1 MPTVHVVAK
10 RDFLESLTIA
20 RPMVALAELVWNGF
34 DAQSDRVQVQLDLNP
49 LGGLHAIRVRD
60 YGYGINHAHIQ
71 DLFGSLG
78 DSWKKRKT
86 RREGRAL
93 HGKSGKGRFRAFAL
107 GTSIEWNTTFRA
119 VDGRTYNYR
128 IRGLAGSLDDFEIVD
143 PVEVQNAATGTEVI
157 VSNLR
162 SGFGSLLKDDAPM
175 ELGKLFAPYLTEYPG
190 VVLEYNGTR
199 VDPAL
204 NQNRL
209 ENYMLGEIE
218 LGDGRKADAAV
229 TVVEWSIPT
238 DRTLHLCDGSG
249 VALHQTSVG
258 SQIRA
263 PGFSFTAYIKSDL
276 LRELDNQNQLVL
288 EELHPDVGA
297 LATAARNQ
305 VKEHFRLRGL
315 EQQGK
320 IVERWKAE
328 QVYPFENQGPLTP
341 VEAAE
346 RQTFDILAIQLENN
360 LASFAEA
367 DKRTR
372 KLTFGL
378 LAQALQGNPGRAQ
391 RTLGEILGLKKD
403 AQDELAALL
412 DGTPLSTIINSS
424 TAVSDRLEWLG
435 KLKSLV
441 TDPANVKRAVGVGRE
456 ALERIVGND
465 AWVFGEEFGLCSTDQ
480 RLEETLTRHRLG
492 GESQGGADA
501 ADAVARGSAWQGEL
515 LLHKTVQL
523 REGEFS
529 HLVVERIPSSTS
541 TVGTTLAQLRAFAR
555 SVVADAQFKADSA
568 RWLFLVIADPWD
580 EVAAAEDSGQVA
592 SGAWRIEDP
601 ELHLTVCVKTWTE
614 VLADAGARLG
624 FVSTQLAHEVGQG
637 TAASQ
642 LKKAHAKL
650 IPAV

>member
-10 RDFLESLTIA
+10 RDFLESLTLA

-34 DAQSDRVQVQLDLNP
+34 DAQSDRVQIQLDLNP
-49 LGGLHAIRVRD
+49 LGGLQTIRVRD

-119 VDGRTYNYR
+119 ADGKTYNYR

-143 PVEVQNAATGTEVI
+143 PVEVENAATGTEVI

-162 SGFGSLLKDDAPM
+162 SGFGSLLKDDAPI

-209 ENYMLGEIE
+209 ANYMLGEIE
-218 LGDGRKADAAV
+218 LGDSRKAEAAV

-238 DRTLHLCDGSG
+238 ERTLHLCDGSG

-263 PGFSFTAYIKSDL
+263 PGFNFTAYIKSDL

-288 EELHPDVGA
+288 EDLHPDVGA
-297 LATAARNQ
+297 LVTAARNQ
-305 VKEHFRLRGL
+305 VKEHFRMRGL

-320 IVERWKAE
+320 IVERWKEE
-328 QVYPFENQGPLTP
+328 QVYPYESRIQLTP

-346 RQTFDILAIQLENN
+346 QQVFDILALQLENG

-378 LAQALQGNPGRAQ
+378 LAQALHSNAGLAQ

-412 DGTPLSTIINSS
+412 DGTPLASVLTSS
-424 TAVSDRLEWLG
+424 TAVADRRDVLA

-441 TDPANVKRAVGVGRE
+441 ADPGSAKRPLGRE
-456 ALERIVGND
+456 TFERVVGND
-465 AWVFGEEFGLCSTDQ
+465 AWVFDEAFGLCAIDQ
-480 RLEETLTRHRLG
+480 RLEEVLAQRRESAGSQEG
-492 GESQGGADA
+492 GEAPSVPASGG
-501 ADAVARGSAWQGEL
+501 AWQGEL
-515 LLHKTVQL
+515 LLHRTVQV
-523 REGEFS
+523 RAGEFS
-529 HLVVERIPSSTS
+529 HLIVERIRPSVSTG
-541 TVGTTLAQLRAFAR
+541 GTTLAQLQEFAR
-555 SVVADAQFKADSA
+555 SVAADPQFKGGSA
-568 RWLFLVIADPWD
+568 RWMFLAIADQPGNSSAD
-580 EVAAAEDSGQVA
+580 DVSGQ
-592 SGAWRIEDP
+592 GAPETRRAEDP
-601 ELHLTVCVKTWTE
+601 ELNLTVSVKTWSE

-624 FVSTQLAHEVGQG
+624 FVSTQLAHEIDQG
-637 TAASQ
+637 SAAAQ
-642 LKKAHAKL
+642 LKQAHAKF
-650 IPAV
+650 IPVV